1 MSFFHS
7 IKFRFTLWY
16 LMILGALLV
25 SLSFGVYYYV
35 SRSLYENL
43 DDTLKLRAL
52 QIQTVPGALASIREG
67 AFEEKVGEVVL
78 LYVYSG
84 DRLVTIS
91 RRAGDVP
98 SEPVPVERAFAG
110 KSGFTTVRTAG
121 GQEMR
126 LYITPFPTVGAA
138 PVGAAPMPG
147 RGWVDPAN
155 AALAVG
161 RPTREIENALNS
173 LVNTLLVAVPLAM
186 VVAGAGGIFLARRA
200 LKPVDDISRTALEIE
215 EKDLS
220 RRIPVKTRDELGR
233 LAATLNQMIERLE
246 RAFKR
251 QREFTGDA
259 SHELRTPLS
268 VIQAEASL
276 ALQKERS
283 AEEYR
288 ESLATISEEA
298 KHMSTIIE
306 ELLTLARADS
316 GTEKLVFE
324 TVDLGE
330 LLRGLAADGEVLCQ
344 EKGLVFR
351 VGDLPAIEIRGDRA
365 KLRQLFLNLL
375 DNAVKYTPAG
385 GTVSLSLE
393 RGEKEARVTVSDSG
407 IGIPPEH
414 LPHIFERFYRVDKA
428 RSRAEGGVGLGLA
441 IALHI
446 ARSHGGTITVESEVG
461 KGSTFHVRLP
471 L

>member
-7 IKFRFTLWY
+7 IKLRFTLWY
-16 LMILGALLV
+16 LMILGVLLV

-35 SRSLYENL
+35 SRSLYQNL
-43 DDTLKLRAL
+43 DDTLRLRAI
-52 QIQTVPGALASIREG
+52 QIQTIPGALASIREG

-84 DRLVTIS
+84 NQLVTIS
-91 RRAGDVP
+91 RRTGDIP
-98 SEPVPVERAFAG
+98 LEPVPVESALAGQSAF
-110 KSGFTTVRTAG
+110 KTVHTAE
-121 GQEMR
+121 GQVLR
-126 LYITPFPTVGAA
+126 LYITAFPPSGGAS
-138 PVGAAPMPG
+138 MPG
-147 RGWVDPAN
+147 RPRGIDLSNTV
-155 AALAVG
+155 LAVG
-161 RPTREIENALNS
+161 HPTKEIENALHS
-173 LVNTLLVAVPLAM
+173 LVNTLLVAVPLTM

-200 LKPVDDISRTALEIE
+200 LKPVDDIARTALEIE

-220 RRIPVKTRDELGR
+220 RRIPVKTKDELGR

-298 KHMSTIIE
+298 KHMGMIIE

-330 LLRGLAADGEVLCQ
+330 LLHSLASDGEVLSH
-344 EKGLVFR
+344 EKGLVFHA
-351 VGDLPAIEIRGDRA
+351 GPFPSIEIKGDRA
-365 KLRQLFLNLL
+365 KLRQLFLNLM
-375 DNAVKYTPAG
+375 DNAIKYTPPG
-385 GTVSLSLE
+385 GTVSISME
-393 RGEKEARVTVSDSG
+393 PGKDSVVVTVRDTG
-407 IGIPPEH
+407 IGIPAEH

-428 RSRAEGGVGLGLA
+428 RSRAEGGAGLGLA
-441 IALHI
+441 IAKHI
-446 ARSHGGTITVESEVG
+446 AQAHGGTISVESEVG
-461 KGSTFHVRLP
+461 KGSAFYVHLP

>member
-16 LMILGALLV
+16 LMILGVLLV

-43 DDTLKLRAL
+43 DDTLRLRAV

-67 AFEEKVGEVVL
+67 AFEEKVGEIVL

-84 DRLVTIS
+84 DQLVTIS

-98 SEPVPVERAFAG
+98 SEPVPVEGVFAG
-110 KSGFTTVRTAG
+110 KSTFTTVRTAA

-126 LYITPFPTVGAA
+126 LYIAPFPSAGS
-138 PVGAAPMPG
+138 APMPG
-147 RGWVDPAN
+147 RGRIDPAN

-161 RPTREIENALNS
+161 RPTKEIEDALDS

-186 VVAGAGGIFLARRA
+186 AVAGAGGIFLARRA

-220 RRIPVKTRDELGR
+220 RRIPVKTKDELGR

-283 AEEYR
+283 PEEYR

-298 KHMSTIIE
+298 KHMGAIIE

-316 GTEKLVFE
+316 GTEKLVFDAM
-324 TVDLGE
+324 DLGE
-330 LLRGLAADGEVLCQ
+330 LLRGVAADGEVLCQ
-344 EKGLVFR
+344 EKGLHFR
-351 VGDLPAIEIRGDRA
+351 TDDWPSIGIRGDRA

-385 GTVSLSLE
+385 GTVILSVKVAG
-393 RGEKEARVTVSDSG
+393 GEAVVTVRDTG
-407 IGIPPEH
+407 MGIPPEH

-428 RSRAEGGVGLGLA
+428 RSRAEGGAGLGLA

-446 ARSHGGTITVESEVG
+446 AQSHGGTITVESEIG
-461 KGSTFHVRLP
+461 KGSAFHVHLP

>member
-16 LMILGALLV
+16 LMILGVLLV

-43 DDTLKLRAL
+43 DDTLRLRAV

-67 AFEEKVGEVVL
+67 AFEEKVGEIVL
-78 LYVYSG
+78 LYFYSG
-84 DRLVTIS
+84 DQLVTIS

-98 SEPVPVERAFAG
+98 SDPVPVEGAFAG
-110 KSGFTTVRTAG
+110 KSTFTTVRTAA

-126 LYITPFPTVGAA
+126 LYIAPFPSAGS
-138 PVGAAPMPG
+138 APMPG
-147 RGWVDPAN
+147 RGRINPAS

-161 RPTREIENALNS
+161 RPTKEIEDALDS

-186 VVAGAGGIFLARRA
+186 AVAGAGGIFLARRA

-220 RRIPVKTRDELGR
+220 RRIPVKTKDELGR

-283 AEEYR
+283 PEEYR

-298 KHMSTIIE
+298 RHMGAIIE

-316 GTEKLVFE
+316 GTEKFVFD
-324 TVDLGE
+324 TIDLGE
-330 LLRGLAADGEVLCQ
+330 LLRGVAADGEVLCQ
-344 EKGLVFR
+344 EKGLRFQTDAWPSIR
-351 VGDLPAIEIRGDRA
+351 IRGDRA

-385 GTVSLSLE
+385 GTVSISASSTD
-393 RGEKEARVTVSDSG
+393 REAVVTVRDTG
-407 IGIPPEH
+407 MGIPPEH

-428 RSRAEGGVGLGLA
+428 RSRAEGGAGLGLA

-446 ARSHGGTITVESEVG
+446 ARSHGGTITVESELG
-461 KGSTFHVRLP
+461 KGSAFHVHLP